1 MTSGYGKSEA
11 ALKVCW
17 TTVGQQSANSF
28 LGELFFTFS
37 QVTMVALVLDD
48 NKTNNDGERQKN
60 NMIIL
65 TNNNF
70 ARALRYFVHFFAVVV
85 PLRNETS

>member
-37 QVTMVALVLDD
+37 QVTMVALLLDD
-48 NKTNNDGERQKN
+48 NKTNDDGERQKK
-60 NMIIL
+60 
-65 TNNNF
+65 
-70 ARALRYFVHFFAVVV
+70 
-85 PLRNETS
+85 

>member
-48 NKTNNDGERQKN
+48 NKTNDDGERQKN

-70 ARALRYFVHFFAVVV
+70 ARALRYFVHFFAVIA